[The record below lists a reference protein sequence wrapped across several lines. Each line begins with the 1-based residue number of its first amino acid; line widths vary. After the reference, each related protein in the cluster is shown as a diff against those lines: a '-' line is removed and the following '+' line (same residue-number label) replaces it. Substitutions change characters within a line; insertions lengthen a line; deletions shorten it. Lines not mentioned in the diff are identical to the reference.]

1 MEASATGAATGAGA
15 ASSPFT
21 AEDLRRAEYYL
32 QHPSPENAVY
42 VDPGNP
48 RLYRYTGNTDW
59 VKALYPSWTP
69 QMSHNLS
76 LSGGSDKTTYYA
88 SLGYLDQAGTLE
100 ASKQKFQKY
109 NVSFKLDS
117 ELAPWLDVNT
127 RITFNRTDNNDPASV
142 SYGSAELIKTI

>member
-1 MEASATGAATGAGA
+1 MAVSYNYDYTLSRPTKIFGTMNSVDYIKSHMEASATGAATGAGA

-42 VDPGNP
+42 VYPGNP

-88 SLGYLDQAGTLE
+88 SLGYLDRGRNLR
-100 ASKQKFQKY
+100 
-109 NVSFKLDS
+109 SFKTKIS
-117 ELAPWLDVNT
+117 EVQCFL
-127 RITFNRTDNNDPASV
+127 
-142 SYGSAELIKTI
+142 

>member
-1 MEASATGAATGAGA
+1 MLQELQLGGA
-15 ASSPFT
+15 ASSPLQLKIY
-21 AEDLRRAEYYL
+21 AEAEYFM

-59 VKALYPSWTP
+59 VKALYPSWAP

-100 ASKQKFQKY
+100 ASKQNFRSTMFHL
-109 NVSFKLDS
+109 N
-117 ELAPWLDVNT
+117 
-127 RITFNRTDNNDPASV
+127 
-142 SYGSAELIKTI
+142 